1 MEKESL
7 HAEANLGHAEENLEA
22 EVRKDTNDLSK
33 PENDIVLKLEKE
45 ASFSSFSSS
54 SDASSD
60 EDFFQLD
67 PADLNR
73 SIAEKDEV
81 SDKESARSEVQ
92 IIDLST
98 KNDSTTS
105 TPGSDNLVALGAK
118 QSPQIQSMGRSDGPE
133 PSRLPSS
140 IFRSKS
146 TNPVEWSVTS
156 NESLFSIH
164 IERSGDLTNYYGSHL
179 DFSPITPLVVTNSPQ
194 GPIPQPDL
202 KQPGTAQAA
211 NAEAMKDVLRA
222 AAEEHNGKS
231 KPAVVDI
238 RHSDSTSGLSD
249 GSVRSFAFP
258 ILTGEG
264 RNGSLKGESVRR
276 PAQEEQTQD
285 PPLQKQPSKAVP
297 DAAEQSWFSCF
308 SSCPFCR

>member
-7 HAEANLGHAEENLEA
+7 HVEANLGHAEENLEA
-22 EVRKDTNDLSK
+22 EVRENTNNLCK
-33 PENDIVLKLEKE
+33 PESDIVLKLEKE

-60 EDFFQLD
+60 DFFQID

-73 SIAEKDEV
+73 SIAEKDGV
-81 SDKESARSEVQ
+81 SDKESARIV
-92 IIDLST
+92 DLSA
-98 KNDSTTS
+98 KNDSATS

-164 IERSGDLTNYYGSHL
+164 VERSGDLTNYYGSHL

-258 ILTGEG
+258 MYD
-264 RNGSLKGESVRR
+264 SFSF
-276 PAQEEQTQD
+276 
-285 PPLQKQPSKAVP
+285 PSWWRK
-297 DAAEQSWFSCF
+297 
-308 SSCPFCR
+308 